1 MMTIVRILILTL
13 VVCVYTDSHAQ
24 IDRIRNHEDR
34 IRTEMTSRSF
44 SPDSKWYNTDRVID
58 IGYQPNRLM
67 FLHLW
72 SPEALNGRNSIAV
85 ANEVRRLNTFVNMI
99 TVIRSTDA
107 AWQDSLVVESL
118 IDEFRINHPV
128 VVTDDFVRL
137 GVYTTDP
144 SCRFI
149 GYTTDGTSYG
159 EFFGESIAELP
170 QFISF
175 VSEKGLKEQGLR
187 NSSLFP
193 IRSRDEIERPLHF
206 PKSIVCSEVR
216 GHCYLAEPEN
226 HRVLILDDS
235 GALVDIIGSGA
246 EGFRE
251 GRYGSCQLGYPAGL
265 AVDDRNGLLY
275 ISDARNHVVWAVNLE
290 STDVKYVLGNS
301 QPSDRVTKWVDSTSA
316 SISAPTGLH
325 FSKGQLY
332 IAMTGLNQIWQY
344 EPASKRAKPILG
356 NGKQQHLDGERGMCS
371 FDSPRLVL
379 ATSDGGMFVYDAMSK
394 KLRRVSPE
402 MKVATVELPE
412 IDGVQPVVIGGMT
425 EVSGRTTFTDTY
437 NNRFIQF
444 DGKSF
449 KRLSGSGAIGSS
461 DNKKREADFFHPS
474 GLANLSGKLY
484 AVERNT
490 SSIRRIHPKKGIT
503 KRLIVSDLEQLFMGV
518 NAFQRGHQKAIEDN
532 FISPGLNTVFIEL
545 QLPEHLEWH
554 DDGRNDVEIEASNF
568 NRLVTM
574 KPRNGFIELEVK
586 GDELNPNVN
595 VQLYMTVRDK
605 RDGEIYFRTALL
617 LLTFFVDNDSER
629 VHDFKFQPFE
639 DFK

>member
-1 MMTIVRILILTL
+1 MTLVRFLILTL
-13 VVCVYTDSHAQ
+13 AVHACTASHAQ

-72 SPEALNGRNSIAV
+72 SPDELNSRSSIEV

-99 TVIRSTDA
+99 TVIRSTDK
-107 AWQDSLVVESL
+107 AWQDSLVVESF

-128 VVTDDFVRL
+128 VVTNDFVRL
-137 GVYTTDP
+137 GIYTTEP

-159 EFFGESIAELP
+159 EFFGESISELP
-170 QFISF
+170 KFISF
-175 VSEKGLKEQGLR
+175 VSERGLKEQGLR

-193 IRSRDEIERPLHF
+193 LRSRGEIERPLHF
-206 PKSIVCSEVR
+206 PESIVCSEVR

-235 GALVDIIGSGA
+235 GALIDMIGSGT

-265 AVDDRNGLLY
+265 AVDDRNGTLY
-275 ISDARNHVVWAVNLE
+275 ISDASNHVVWAVNLE
-290 STDVKYVLGNS
+290 TTEVSYVLGNS
-301 QPSDRVTKWVDSTSA
+301 QAREYVTKWVDSTSA

-344 EPASKRAKPILG
+344 DPASKRAKPILG
-356 NGKQQHLDGERGMCS
+356 DGKQQHLDGERGMCS
-371 FDSPRLVL
+371 FNSPRLVL
-379 ATSDGGMFVYDAMSK
+379 ATSDGGMYVFDRVSR
-394 KLRRVSPE
+394 KLRKVSPE
-402 MKVATVELPE
+402 MKVTTVELPE
-412 IDGVQPVVIGGMT
+412 IDGVQPGILGGMT

-449 KRLSGSGAIGSS
+449 KRLTGSGTIGSS
-461 DNKKREADFFHPS
+461 DNAKREADFFHPT
-474 GLANLSGKLY
+474 GVANLYGKLY
-484 AVERNT
+484 AIERNT
-490 SSIRRIHPKKGIT
+490 SSIRRIHPKKGKT
-503 KRLIVSDLEQLFMGV
+503 KRLVVSDLEQLFMGV

-532 FISPGLNTVFIEL
+532 FISPGLNTVFVEL
-545 QLPEHLEWH
+545 QLPEYLEWH
-554 DDGRNDVEIEASNF
+554 EDGRNDVEIEASNF

-574 KPRNGFIELEVK
+574 KPRNGFVELEVK
-586 GDELNPNVN
+586 GDELNPSVN
-595 VQLYMTVRDK
+595 LQLCMTVRDK

-629 VHDFKFQPFE
+629 VHDFKFQPFQ